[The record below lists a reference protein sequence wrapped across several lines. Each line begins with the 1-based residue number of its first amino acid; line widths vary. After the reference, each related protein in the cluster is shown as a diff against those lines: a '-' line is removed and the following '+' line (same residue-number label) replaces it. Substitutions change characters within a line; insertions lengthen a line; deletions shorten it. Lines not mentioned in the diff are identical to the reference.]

1 MLIFFLII
9 GGLIYLATVYIKQ
22 KHGTFDAF
30 IDEAKRQLSGDEDED
45 EENDFMED
53 QDSPPDSTNRIAPS
67 PEEPDTETVPQPT
80 QEQLSK
86 WRELEEMCKPG
97 GLRSMYTGFKVDEE
111 TGDFVPA
118 YENVDC
124 CFEQPWKNEGDCTS
138 GQQKQIRGILNED
151 LCDVEPEKEQMVDC
165 CSYGEWEN
173 DGECVD
179 GVQKQ
184 NRQIFNPNLCVD
196 TTTTR
201 EIDCCSYGE
210 WEFDGEC
217 VDGNQNYTRTITNS
231 QLCEDTSLMKTEKC
245 CLPLEWV
252 NVKDCKPTGMQTQ
265 QRAHL
270 NRDLCTGDDYEDVR
284 EVPCCFRDDWKDD
297 GLCNFSEGKIQQ
309 RRTIENANICREEG
323 DAATTQTIDCCYI
336 GPWENDGPGNEET
349 GVQKQGREL
358 RNVETCPVG
367 TESTQEIMT
376 CKREKWR
383 VNPAWNN
390 GAGCNS
396 QGKVQEIRE
405 IRSMDMCEISDPNA
419 EINALS
425 VESDCCFKGEWIKEG
440 SCGDENIGMQK
451 FVRQIVNPEMCPT
464 DGSDGDAEGNIT
476 EKEEPCCQMG
486 DWVIDEKQRDS
497 DPDEDKMFFT
507 QYCKSNGKMTK
518 TRTLY
523 NPNLCGRDG
532 LPELT
537 DQSRHPL
544 KTEEDCCYVS
554 AEGEISHD
562 SAPLKIHIWK
572 AGGNANGINFDMYHN
587 DYTKDKILEDSVEKR
602 FPFKIMTPV
611 NRTGGLPTLG
621 ELHRYNKLKWT
632 VKNENLCD
640 AKSQQVLDNNGN
652 TMEDLYK
659 SSGAPNDYF
668 TKTVPSL
675 TDTGIEALKYQLEE
689 TCQPYAFNITG
700 KGWAVWERTKEMK
713 QHGVRDGYIDQKW
726 MGHRAA
732 DMVRPINPK
741 YFQFREGA
749 NMGKLNQADWVNKSV
764 QWALLNNQFCDNT
777 GNVTMKRNV
786 IGRNHCKKLV
796 EKGEVPDWEINNFEP
811 EVNYDCCW
819 IDSDIGSNIEYRDGA
834 CPTGNSNSAAQARPS
849 KAKNLHLCAKGED
862 DYFGWLNK
870 IMGTK
875 ERTGKTWTRLGFIG
889 SGKEDNPWQK
899 VNCGYV
905 GTSWNSDA
913 SYNNDHKY
921 FAAFS

>member
-1 MLIFFLII
+1 MLVFFLII
-9 GGLIYLATVYIKQ
+9 GGLMYLASVYIKQ
-22 KHGTFDAF
+22 KHGTFD
-30 IDEAKRQLSGDEDED
+30 
-45 EENDFMED
+45 NFMENIKGVPEED
-53 QDSPPDSTNRIAPS
+53 DPVAYGEETSPDRKMRIAPS
-67 PEEPDTETVPQPT
+67 PEDPDVEAQEEVPEPT

-124 CFEQPWKNEGDCTS
+124 CFEQPWKNEGECTS

-245 CLPLEWV
+245 CLPLEWANDGV
-252 NVKDCKPTGMQTQ
+252 CKPTGMQMQ

-297 GLCNFSEGKIQQ
+297 GLCNFSEGKLQQ
-309 RRTIENANICREEG
+309 RRTIENADICREEG

-440 SCGDENIGMQK
+440 SCGNENIGMQK

-464 DGSDGDAEGNIT
+464 DGSDGDVEGNIT

-486 DWVIDEKQRDS
+486 DWVIDEKQRDG
-497 DPDEDKMFFT
+497 DPEEDKMFFT

-523 NPNLCGRDG
+523 NPELCGRDG
-532 LPELT
+532 ISELT
-537 DQSRHPL
+537 DQSRYPL

-554 AEGEISHD
+554 GEGEISHD
-562 SAPLKIHIWK
+562 SVPLKDHIVE

-611 NRTGGLPTLG
+611 NRTGGHPTWG
-621 ELHRYNKLKWT
+621 EWHRYNKLKWT

-640 AKSQQVLDNNGN
+640 AKSLQVLDNSGN
-652 TMEDLYK
+652 TMQDLYK

-668 TKTVPSL
+668 TKTVPLL
-675 TDTGIEALKYQLEE
+675 TDTGVEALKYQLEE
-689 TCQPYAFNITG
+689 TCQPLRFDKTG
-700 KGWAVWERTKEMK
+700 KEWAVWDRTSEMK
-713 QHGVRDGYIDQKW
+713 QHGVKRGYRSQKW
-726 MGHRAA
+726 MGQRAWELTQ
-732 DMVRPINPK
+732 PLNPEA
-741 YFQFREGA
+741 FQYRGGSKKGKFNSKRWEGES
-749 NMGKLNQADWVNKSV
+749 KS
-764 QWALLNNQFCDNT
+764 WALRNNQYCDNT
-777 GNVTMKRNV
+777 GNVTMKRDV
-786 IGRNHCKKLV
+786 RGQNHCKKLV
-796 EKGEVPDWEINNFEP
+796 EKGDVPDWEINNFEP

-819 IDSDIGSNIEYRDGA
+819 IDSDIGSNIEYKDGA
-834 CPTGNSNSAAQARPS
+834 CPTGNSNSDVLARPS

-862 DYFGWLNK
+862 DYFDWL
-870 IMGTK
+870 K
-875 ERTGKTWTRLGFIG
+875 ETAETDNRISKTWTRYGFIG
-889 SGKEDNPWQK
+889 SGKEDNPWQE
-899 VNCGYV
+899 VDCGYV
-905 GTSWNSDA
+905 AKSGQDA
-913 SYNNDHKY
+913 SGNHDHKGFKKY
-921 FAAFS
+921 AGLR